1 MTSNASDTSGY
12 IDLEDRY
19 SAHNYHPL
27 DVVIERAE
35 GIWVWDVDGNK
46 YMDFLAAYGA
56 VNQGHNHPRI
66 VDALVKQARRL
77 ALTSSSSA
85 SVPSVIA

>member
-1 MTSNASDTSGY
+1 MNETSLDSKAF

-27 DVVIERAE
+27 SVILSRAE

-46 YMDFLAAYGA
+46 YLDFLAERLSRRNLMVLA
-56 VNQGHNHPRI
+56 VG
-66 VDALVKQARRL
+66 K
-77 ALTSSSSA
+77 
-85 SVPSVIA
+85 